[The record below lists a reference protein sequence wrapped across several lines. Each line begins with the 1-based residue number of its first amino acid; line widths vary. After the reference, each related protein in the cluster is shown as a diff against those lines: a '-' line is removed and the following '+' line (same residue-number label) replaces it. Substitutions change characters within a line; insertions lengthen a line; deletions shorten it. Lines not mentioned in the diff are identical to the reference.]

1 MANFELTIPFTHEKE
16 GGFVNDPHDAG
27 GATNMGV
34 TLNTYTTYCRKK
46 GYPKPTVERLKQL
59 SEAEWQ
65 EIMRT
70 MYWDV
75 IKGDDIQS
83 QSVALAIYDWAVHSG
98 PATAVKHVQRILGV
112 KSDGIVGPIT
122 LAAINSFSPLPLFG
136 QIQQSRLK
144 FLESL
149 CAVTYLELDE
159 NCSSVQREKNRK
171 FLNGWVRR
179 VRSIQFED

>member
-1 MANFELTIPFTHEKE
+1 
-16 GGFVNDPHDAG
+16 
-27 GATNMGV
+27 
-34 TLNTYTTYCRKK
+34 
-46 GYPKPTVERLKQL
+46 
-59 SEAEWQ
+59 
-65 EIMRT
+65 

>member
-46 GYPKPTVERLKQL
+46 GYPHPTVEHLKQL
-59 SEAEWQ
+59 TENQWQ

-83 QSVALAIYDWAVHSG
+83 QSVALAIYDWSVHSG

-112 KSDGIVGPIT
+112 KADGIVGPVT
-122 LAAINSFSPLPLFG
+122 LAAINSASPLPLFG
-136 QIQQSRLK
+136 QIQQSRLA

-149 CAVTYLELDE
+149 CTVNFIEQDALGST
-159 NCSSVQREKNRK
+159 VQKEKNRK

-179 VRSIQFED
+179 VKSIRFED